1 MNYGEFGGQYV
12 PQELKGELQKI
23 EENFKQAITDKE
35 FIKEYKK
42 FQSGEY
48 GNMSVVLFAKLQS
61 IAVSTFYKY
70 VNILNKK
77 KEVK

>member
-1 MNYGEFGGQYV
+1 MQPDEKVYFECTNVYT
-12 PQELKGELQKI
+12 K
-23 EENFKQAITDKE
+23 D
-35 FIKEYKK
+35 FIKEYNQ

-48 GNMSVVLFAKLQS
+48 GNMSVVQFAKLQS